1 MKKRLLKKGAA
12 AVVLALVLT
21 SCSAA
26 ERTKEVSVSQPTQI
40 DFEIDP
46 DYSTNW
52 WKDQPNGNS
61 MVDPDWDGSGLMLTA
76 NEVSEGITITD
87 LETGEPVKYIQGEGT
102 PHHIHMNKEQTWAF
116 ATQRYGSSVLAID
129 METLE
134 AKEITFPG
142 MGEKPGPLHLAFS
155 HDGKYAFVALNSAGA
170 VAKIDANKAEFIEV
184 IEGVGERPR
193 DLAVTPDGKKLYVSN
208 QASPFIAVVDLDTNK
223 VRHLERTKSDY
234 GKGTGS
240 GLDMSND
247 GKYVAVSNTL
257 DNEVAVYD
265 TKTDKLIEKIGDIP
279 GPVNV
284 SFMGES
290 NYLAT
295 GNRSDGSTSIV
306 DTERWTLVDTIET
319 GGGTNIPYLGPD
331 GLWYTSQNG
340 AGFLTVIDPDDHFRI
355 TRKIWGVQNIHWL
368 YWAPDGKTMF
378 GTNWGE
384 KKVTKVDMTKRKDF
398 RETYLVGL
406 NPNGIALYTDVS
418 EEKLEEFRNNNEG
431 VAETVEKASTL
442 VIPEPRDEREEAFL
456 GTCLQC
462 HDIGRIMRNNNKG
475 DQWSA
480 TVDRMQGNGA
490 QMTDESKKL
499 IVEYLKSN
507 QHKSLEIQTQL
518 MEELSEGKGNNKAEQ
533 PEEQTEDKEKK

>member
-12 AVVLALVLT
+12 AVVLTLVLT

-26 ERTKEVSVSQPTQI
+26 AGTKEVSVSQPVEKNFQ
-40 DFEIDP
+40 IDP
-46 DYSTNW
+46 DYSPNW

-61 MVDPDWDGSGLMLTA
+61 MTDPDWNGTGLMLTA

-116 ATQRYGSSVLAID
+116 ATQRYGSSVLAVD

-134 AKEITFPG
+134 PKEITFPG

-155 HDGKYAFVALNSAGA
+155 RDGNYAFVALNSAGA
-170 VAKIDANKAEFIEV
+170 VAKIDANKAELIEV
-184 IEGVGERPR
+184 IEGVGDRPR

-208 QASPFIAVVDLDTNK
+208 QASPFIAVVDLETNE

-265 TKTDKLIEKIGDIP
+265 TKTDKLITKIGDIP
-279 GPVNV
+279 KPVNV
-284 SFMGES
+284 SFMGDS

-306 DTERWTLVDTIET
+306 DTERWTLIDTVET

-418 EEKLEEFRNNNEG
+418 EEKLEEFRNNNDG

-442 VIPEPRDEREEAFL
+442 VLPEPRDEREEAFL

-518 MEELSEGKGNNKAEQ
+518 MKELSEGKGENKADQPKEQ
-533 PEEQTEDKEKK
+533 KEEKK